1 MLYRESL
8 EDGELYKLI
17 VDRSQLN
24 PEPENNSNGAG
35 DTKGWLYRYPSIK
48 AVRGM
53 SQTADCQNIL
63 GSIWKSPNV
72 VG

>member
-35 DTKGWLYRYPSIK
+35 DTKGWLVEYQS
-48 AVRGM
+48 
-53 SQTADCQNIL
+53 SQRHVADR
-63 GSIWKSPNV
+63 
-72 VG
+72 